1 MLQNLMERFFGRSL
15 LKKNE
20 KKMYQIASVFSK
32 DETEYF
38 FPQKKTRLVG
48 EPKLNLEGFLLLEE
62 IVEVKSLICRLKLAC
77 VQNSLNDIL

>member
-38 FPQKKTRLVG
+38 FPQKK
-48 EPKLNLEGFLLLEE
+48 
-62 IVEVKSLICRLKLAC
+62 
-77 VQNSLNDIL
+77 QDW